1 MVIKSP
7 QLTNKKGTMKTEKK
21 IYYSDLANYVEVCYS
36 CKSQNINFYNHYND
50 GRELSCND
58 CNSEDIGSVPQDE
71 VL

>member
-1 MVIKSP
+1 MKMP

-36 CKSQNINFYNHYND
+36 CSSQNINITND
-50 GRELSCND
+50 GEKSFCKD
-58 CNSEDIGSVPQDE
+58 CNSEDIGSVAPED